1 MSLPIDSPPN
11 PSPAPSLDPSF
22 DPATAALPALAAHI
36 VATHHAFCRSE
47 LPALIA
53 ALRAAI
59 PQARPEE
66 APELRQLLG
75 GFDNIAG
82 ALLQHLMKEET
93 LLFPLITAIDT
104 ALRRHAPPPRSTFG
118 SVGNP
123 IRMMVLEHSEAEV
136 LLAKLRQ
143 TTHGFQAPAGAT
155 PATAALYERVRAF
168 DADMQRHVELED
180 KFLFPRAIAVEKEAA
195 GPATLGQ

>member
-1 MSLPIDSPPN
+1 M
-11 PSPAPSLDPSF
+11 PSPVSSPLDPTTTS
-22 DPATAALPALAAHI
+22 LPALADHI
-36 VATHHAFCRSE
+36 VATHHVFCRSE

-53 ALRAAI
+53 ALRAAL

-66 APELRQLLG
+66 APEVRQLLG

-82 ALLQHLMKEET
+82 ALLQHLSKEET
-93 LLFPLITAIDT
+93 LLFPLIAAIDT
-104 ALRRHAPPPRSTFG
+104 ALRNHTPPPRSTFG

-136 LLAKLRQ
+136 LLTKLRQ
-143 TTHGFQAPAGAT
+143 TTRGFQAPAGAS
-155 PATAALYERVRAF
+155 PAIAALYERVRAF

-180 KFLFPRAIAVEKEAA
+180 KFLFPRAIAAEKKAAEKEAA
-195 GPATLGQ
+195 ERAALGQ